1 MKRMMALML
10 MCLLLPAAAL
20 AVTEGVVE
28 NAPLVSIDLPPI
40 APVGEPQLLEAGYQ
54 EMAKRLEQAALE
66 ASAFLLGSPMDMQ
79 LTLAQAPV
87 WYGPARIAQDGSVE
101 YDEEVRKGMEL
112 TFERRSK
119 KVVRSIRALF
129 DLETEKPIMFR
140 NEYDMESLEEGM
152 HGGKLMD
159 DGFALRMAKAGL
171 EFFPGCAQIEMTL
184 SPKSDGRYA
193 VAYGRTA
200 YGWHVNTTI
209 DRAKHAV
216 IAVEWI
222 SDDHSASLAEMRE

>member
-101 YDEEVRKGMEL
+101 YDEEVRKG
-112 TFERRSK
+112 
-119 KVVRSIRALF
+119 
-129 DLETEKPIMFR
+129 
-140 NEYDMESLEEGM
+140 
-152 HGGKLMD
+152 
-159 DGFALRMAKAGL
+159 
-171 EFFPGCAQIEMTL
+171 
-184 SPKSDGRYA
+184 
-193 VAYGRTA
+193 
-200 YGWHVNTTI
+200 
-209 DRAKHAV
+209 
-216 IAVEWI
+216 IA
-222 SDDHSASLAEMRE
+222 